1 MKYLKYFESSSNE
14 DEIIEYLND
23 ILLDIKDTGEWEY
36 NVLNMTD
43 DEHKVK
49 LGPWWGMWCHIPFN
63 NKFDCYKIV
72 LEPTIEYNDDEVGS
86 KIDDTIINTIN
97 NCISYMSDYEFEIT
111 STQEG
116 DEHEYSVDDIRELS
130 NNPSTKEPLNYF
142 ECDYIIIRF
151 KK

>member
-23 ILLDIKDTGEWEY
+23 ILLDIKDTDEWRY
-36 NVLNMTD
+36 NVLNMSD
-43 DEHKVK
+43 DEHRVR
-49 LGPWWGMWCHIPFN
+49 LGNWKHFIN

-72 LEPTIEYNDDEVGS
+72 LEPTIEYNDDRWLSEVGS

-130 NNPSTKEPLNYF
+130 NDPSTKRPLNYF
-142 ECDYIIIRF
+142 ESDYIIIRF

>member
-49 LGPWWGMWCHIPFN
+49 LGHWKHFIN

-72 LEPTIEYNDDEVGS
+72 LEPTIEYNDDGVGS

-130 NNPSTKEPLNYF
+130 NNPFVDGPLNYF